1 MDLIWDGLRQS
12 FWLLVRGD
20 ARVYEIMLR
29 SLLASG
35 AATLLALL
43 IGVPAGT
50 FLALRRFP
58 GRALVLSAVHS
69 GMGLPPV
76 VVGLVLSV
84 LFWRTGPL
92 GDLGLL
98 YTVRAIVIAQTVIAT
113 PIVTG
118 FTVAGIQAL
127 DPRLRLQILALGA
140 SRLQLLWLLLKEA
153 RLPLMAAVIA
163 AFGAVISE
171 VGAAIQVGSII
182 RGETELL
189 TTATVLATQR
199 GDFGLAF
206 ALSVILLALV
216 FCVNAVFTLI
226 QQRGPRP

>member
-20 ARVYEIMLR
+20 PHVYEVMLR

-43 IGVPAGT
+43 IGVPLGA

-58 GRALVLSAVHS
+58 GRAIVLTAVHS

-76 VVGLVLSV
+76 VVGLMLSV
-84 LFWRTGPL
+84 LLWRTGPL
-92 GDLGLL
+92 GDLHLL
-98 YTVRAIVIAQTVIAT
+98 YTVRAIIIAQTVIAT

-118 FTVAGIQAL
+118 FTVAGIQSL

-140 SRLQLLWLLLKEA
+140 SRVQMVWLLLKEA

-163 AFGAVISE
+163 GFGAVISE

-199 GDFGLAF
+199 GQFGFAF
-206 ALSVILLALV
+206 ALSIILLAVV
-216 FCVNAVFTLI
+216 FCLNLVFTLI